1 MGKKANKEALNKLIE
16 QVWNQGKLDLV
27 DELVAPQYTILH
39 DPGDPWEGQTLDR
52 EGYKQRVLYS
62 RNAFPDLCFNINE
75 FVATENRVVIN
86 WILTGTHRGDLA
98 AVPASD
104 KKISVSGLTIYYFS
118 EGEISGHWQVI
129 NRLAFLAQVGMFDPM
144 RQE

>member
-129 NRLAFLAQVGMFDPM
+129 DRLAFLAQVGMFDPM